1 MRQNVKELLGNGKGK
16 TMSWHKRTSLAQ
28 ARVWNMRVGLPHVCT
43 SRSLSYAIMRTK
55 SKGRA
60 GYLFVGTVDWYRP
73 KESALLSRGRCFQ
86 RVHAPVSHYTDC
98 LLKFYSQKRLISSRV
113 FTHVSDRWHCNEWAF
128 VNASAARNMLFLV
141 QSGEWRHA
149 HKIQTYV
156 PCFFNYFSKQ
166 LIRYSTDS
174 AMYKSKYLYT

>member
-16 TMSWHKRTSLAQ
+16 TMSWHKRMSLAQ
-28 ARVWNMRVGLPHVCT
+28 ARVWNMRVGLSHVCT

-60 GYLFVGTVDWYRP
+60 GYLFVGTVDWYRL

-86 RVHAPVSHYTDC
+86 RVHAPVSYYRDC
-98 LLKFYSQKRLISSRV
+98 LLKFYFQKRLISSRV

-149 HKIQTYV
+149 HKILTYPV
-156 PCFFNYFSKQ
+156 F
-166 LIRYSTDS
+166 
-174 AMYKSKYLYT
+174 